1 MAKFKQGDI
10 ISDGIISATVLSV
23 DDPMYKI
30 KISTL
35 GTLDDFLG
43 GTISVPQTT
52 IDATCGLVGVMDI

>member
-23 DDPMYKI
+23 DEPSYKI

>member
-23 DDPMYKI
+23 DEPSYKI

-52 IDATCGLVGVMDI
+52 IDATCRLVGVIDI

>member
-23 DDPMYKI
+23 DEPSYKI

-35 GTLDDFLG
+35 STLEDFSG

-52 IDATCGLVGVMDI
+52 IDATCRLVGVMDI

>member
-1 MAKFKQGDI
+1 MVKFKQGDI

-23 DDPMYKI
+23 DEPSYKI

>member
-1 MAKFKQGDI
+1 MAKFKQGDF

-23 DDPMYKI
+23 DEPMYKI

-35 GTLDDFLG
+35 STLEDFSG

-52 IDATCGLVGVMDI
+52 IDATCGLVGVMDK